1 MSQTNVIKVLKN
13 GSMTADEIAKLLNI
27 PKQHVLNIAKKLRLK
42 GHVSNDG
49 FKYRESGEFWLTKFT
64 LTDESKWEHLE
75 PYQKIKGEKT
85 MTQEAVIRALQN
97 GPLTSYQ
104 IEDLTGIPRLSIA
117 ACCTKMRYKKKLKIE
132 KVKMGRSWVSQYT
145 LEPHMI
151 EAEKVEEPRDLLNP
165 FDIRN
170 AKGIFS
176 KSEYASMNAQAVRL
190 FGRKPT
196 NEITNNQFI

>member
-1 MSQTNVIKVLKN
+1 
-13 GSMTADEIAKLLNI
+13 
-27 PKQHVLNIAKKLRLK
+27 
-42 GHVSNDG
+42 
-49 FKYRESGEFWLTKFT
+49 
-64 LTDESKWEHLE
+64 
-75 PYQKIKGEKT
+75 

-117 ACCTKMRYKKKLKIE
+117 ACCTKMSYKKKLTIG

-151 EAEKVEEPRDLLNP
+151 ESTKASNDEPYDKLNP

-170 AKGIFS
+170 AKGIFT
-176 KSEYASMNAQAVRL
+176 KAEYASMNNQAIRL

-196 NEITNNQFI
+196 NAITNN

>member
-1 MSQTNVIKVLKN
+1 
-13 GSMTADEIAKLLNI
+13 
-27 PKQHVLNIAKKLRLK
+27 
-42 GHVSNDG
+42 
-49 FKYRESGEFWLTKFT
+49 
-64 LTDESKWEHLE
+64 
-75 PYQKIKGEKT
+75 

-117 ACCTKMRYKKKLKIE
+117 ACCTKMSYKKKLKIG
-132 KVKMGRSWVSQYT
+132 KIKLGRSWVSQYT

-151 EAEKVEEPRDLLNP
+151 EAEKAANDEPYDKLNP

-176 KSEYASMNAQAVRL
+176 KAEYAVMNAQATRL
-190 FGRKPT
+190 FGKSFS
-196 NEITNNQFI
+196 EDITNNQFI